1 MFRLPLHKY
10 PYTDYHEVNLDW
22 VIEQINNLYTTIDTK
37 IHEVVDP
44 VVADLDATKVRVT
57 NLETNLSALSDQV
70 EINSNRIT
78 NITSQIQGI
87 GQTIG
92 SILSDINVIN
102 GDITTINGNISTI
115 SDTVSTHTSE
125 IADIYE
131 RIADIDPTGSLYV
144 HADNFDTT
152 TKTVSILEDELE
164 FNIIG
169 GTKSADRI
177 YLQPDLI
184 PGSENSYYP
193 RVTMDFD
200 PITDKVALPSELT
213 TGDFP
218 LILRGTYA
226 TNVNV
231 DGETFVGSGLEY
243 NIEGKEFNIDGKD
256 DTAIILMCIW
266 CLHHNANGYENIY
279 EQNNTTFISGMPFY
293 ETAGDVLIQSFY
305 QVNTTLNL
313 QGKNVYMYCFNK
325 AGELLDIKL
334 INDIERDNTYQI
346 PATTYSIWYGIH
358 VPNYLANDNINDLSL
373 AFASSYSGCYIVD
386 NGVMKTEHVVK
397 FTSNDDIKYYK
408 AGYNGLKIFSPF
420 ERLDMITGKVYFNST
435 VRYTCALN
443 MSLNDLEPETTYT
456 PTLPYKATGYSEANI
471 NYNKISLLLNGLDSN
486 NVRY

>member
-10 PYTDYHEVNLDW
+10 PYTDYHEINLDW

-44 VVADLDATKVRVT
+44 VVSDLDATKVRIT
-57 NLETNLSALSDQV
+57 NLETNLSSLSDQV

-102 GDITTINGNISTI
+102 GDITTINDNISTI
-115 SDTVSTHTSE
+115 SNTVSTHTSE

-144 HADNFDTT
+144 NADNFDTVT
-152 TKTVSILEDELE
+152 RTVSTLRDELE

-169 GTKSADRI
+169 GSKTVDRI

-184 PGSENSYYP
+184 PGSVNNYYP

-200 PITDKVALPSELT
+200 PVTDKVALPSELT
-213 TGDFP
+213 TDDYP

-243 NIEGKEFNIDGKD
+243 TIEGKEFNIDGKD

-266 CLHHNANGYENIY
+266 SYHHNPNGYENIY
-279 EQNNTTFISGMPFY
+279 EQNNSTFISGMPFY
-293 ETAGDVLIQSFY
+293 TTAVDVLVQRFY
-305 QVNTTLNL
+305 QVNTPLNL

-334 INDIERDNTYQI
+334 INDIERDSTYQI

-358 VPNYLANDNINDLSL
+358 VPNYLANENINDLSL
-373 AFASSYSGCYIVD
+373 GFAASESGCYIVD
-386 NGVMKTEHVVK
+386 NGVLKTEHVVK
-397 FTSNDDIKYYK
+397 FTSDSDIKYYK
-408 AGYNGLKIFSPF
+408 ASYNGIKIFGSLD
-420 ERLDMITGKVYFNST
+420 RLDMITGKVYRDNHHI
-435 VRYTCALN
+435 YTCDLN

-456 PTLPYKATGYSEANI
+456 PSLPYKATGYTEANI

>member
-10 PYTDYHEVNLDW
+10 PYTDYHELNLDF
-22 VIEQINNLYTTIDTK
+22 ILQEINNMYTTIDTK

-44 VVADLDATKVRVT
+44 VASDLEATKVRVT
-57 NLETNLSALSDQV
+57 SLEELTSSLNTRLTTA
-70 EINSNRIT
+70 EGNIT
-78 NITSQIQGI
+78 NINNSIN
-87 GQTIG
+87 TIEG
-92 SILSDINVIN
+92 NIN
-102 GDITTINGNISTI
+102 TINTYINTIYEDISSIFSSISTI
-115 SDTVSTHTSE
+115 NDTLSTHTSE

-144 HADNFDTT
+144 NADNFDTVT
-152 TKTVSILEDELE
+152 RTISTLKDELE

-169 GTKSADRI
+169 GFKSGDRI

-184 PGSENSYYP
+184 PGSENTYYP

-266 CLHHNANGYENIY
+266 CLHHNPNGYENIY

-293 ETAGDVLIQSFY
+293 ETANDVYLQRFY
-305 QVNTTLNL
+305 QFNSILNL

-334 INDIERDNTYQI
+334 INDIESGNTYEI
-346 PATTYSIWYGIH
+346 PLTTYSIWYGIH
-358 VPNYLANDNINDLSL
+358 VPNYLAKENINDLSL
-373 AFASSYSGCYIVD
+373 GFDYSESGCYIID
-386 NGVMKTEHVVK
+386 NGILKTEHIVK
-397 FTSNDDIKYYK
+397 FESDNDIKYYK
-408 AGYNGLKIFSPF
+408 ASYNGIKIFGSLD
-420 ERLDMITGKVYFNST
+420 RLDMITGKVYRDN
-435 VRYTCALN
+435 VNIYTCVLN
-443 MSLNDLEPETTYT
+443 MSLNDLDPETTYT
-456 PTLPYKATGYSEANI
+456 PSLPYKATGYSEANI